1 MPRLIYQPTS
11 RVLALIVPEIS
22 RVNPMKILSLP
33 IIAATLFAVATPSFA
48 ETSNPVVDTVVVF
61 ETIDFTIYTEASKII
76 GSKIYG
82 AEGKEIG
89 KVSDLLMSSDNVW
102 SAVKVGVGGFLGI
115 EERYVSI
122 PVSKIT
128 FVADGKKL
136 KLLTDYTKEDLRA
149 AIGK

>member
-1 MPRLIYQPTS
+1 
-11 RVLALIVPEIS
+11 
-22 RVNPMKILSLP
+22 MKNLSLP
-33 IIAATLFAVATPSFA
+33 IIAATLLAFATPSLA
-48 ETSNPVVDTVVVF
+48 ETNNPVVDTVVVF
-61 ETIDFTIYTEASKII
+61 ETIDFTIYTEASKIM

-149 AIGK
+149 AVGK

>member
-48 ETSNPVVDTVVVF
+48 ETTNPVVDTVVVF

-102 SAVKVGVGGFLGI
+102 TAVKVGVGGFLGI
-115 EERYVSI
+115 DELYVSI
-122 PVSKIT
+122 PVSKIK
-128 FVADGKKL
+128 FEADGDKL

-149 AIGK
+149 AVGK